1 MMSTSRIR
9 TKARTSPEV
18 EKLVSEVL
26 ALASSGSKVEDIF
39 WESKIFERLS
49 RLLKG
54 HYQNVIDSAL
64 DVTFKSQTTAFEI
77 LADAAE
83 TAAES
88 FIYEFDGKSYDVL
101 LISLPIIA
109 QTKYTIP
116 FGAISND
123 TAATIVDCLNEF
135 VIANNVKLSI
145 APWLYSIDQIP
156 QSHSQTRQ
164 LLEKMATCAVEQT
177 DLSYDLKEMPDTI
190 AVLAD
195 PRFILC
201 AIAAEKG
208 QPLFVWQEE
217 EAVRVERSQSLKN
230 LQEVIQPTL
239 LNLLPGCEFELMLP
253 DAFYTN
259 CRDADKRV
267 RPLSLKAAV
276 NYLETT
282 LGLKP
287 SELSCVVAAFGSEI
301 ADEFRISFAIKGHP
315 DIIYGVVWPLYDRES
330 VSSEDIEA
338 GGDRDATIQLISS
351 TLVDTGVG
359 DVFKHAMLFTPEMCE
374 DCGVPLFPNRSA
386 EVVHAQMPIDT
397 PAQQILFH

>member
-9 TKARTSPEV
+9 TKVRISPEV
-18 EKLVSEVL
+18 EKLVAEVL

-39 WESKIFERLS
+39 WENKIFERLS

-54 HYQNVIDSAL
+54 QYQNVIDSAL
-64 DVTFKSQTTAFEI
+64 DITFKSQTTAFEI

-88 FIYEFDGKSYDVL
+88 FVYEFDGKSYDVL

-109 QTKYTIP
+109 QTKYSIP
-116 FGAISND
+116 YGAIS
-123 TAATIVDCLNEF
+123 TSVAATIVDCLNECL
-135 VIANNVKLSI
+135 IANNVKLSI

-190 AVLAD
+190 SVLAD

-201 AIAAEKG
+201 AIATEKG
-208 QPLFVWQEE
+208 QPFFVWQEE
-217 EAVRVERSQSLKN
+217 EVERIERSQSLKS
-230 LQEVIQPTL
+230 LQDTIQPTL
-239 LNLLPGCEFELMLP
+239 VNLLPGCEFEVMLP

-287 SELSCVVAAFGSEI
+287 SELSCIVAPFGSEI

-315 DIIYGVVWPLYDRES
+315 EIIYGVVWPLYDRET
-330 VSSEDIEA
+330 VSNEDIEA
-338 GGDRDATIQLISS
+338 GGDRDLTIQLISS
-351 TLVDTGVG
+351 TLVDAGVG

-386 EVVHAQMPIDT
+386 DVVHAQMPIDT